1 MRRPLLL
8 FCSLALVLLA
18 CSPAT
23 PPTHDSGHTYDVK
36 ILRDSWGVPHIFGK
50 TDADTAFG
58 LAWAHAEDDF
68 RTIQLSLLMSRGRM
82 AAVEGRDGAKFDF
95 LAGWLRVQETAR
107 ARGDESLSPEA
118 RAVADAYAEGIN
130 RYAAL
135 HPADV
140 LPGVLPVT
148 PLDLTAGFVFQNAAF
163 VVGGTV
169 ARLVDESQPFHTPEI
184 PRGSNSFAVGPTRSS
199 DGRTRLAI
207 NSHQPWTG
215 PVAWYEVHLHS
226 EEGWDAVGGVFPGS
240 PVILHGHN
248 RNLGWA
254 HTVNQPD
261 LVDVYELE
269 IDPDDPNRYRYDG
282 EWRELETFDIPIRVR
297 LWGPFFWTFHREGLW
312 SEHGPVVRR
321 KDGTYAVRFAG
332 IGEAG
337 QLEQIYRMNRARNF
351 EEFRDAMR
359 LHRIAM
365 FNTVYADRDGTIYY
379 VYNAKLPLRADGP
392 DWSGVVPGNR
402 SDLVWTEYLPF
413 DELPQVLNP
422 ESGLVQSCNG
432 TPYRTTVGPGNPRP
446 EDFDPNLGVETGMT
460 NRGLRALELFG
471 TDDSISREEFYAY
484 KFDMRYSPASDS
496 AIWRRELIE
505 RGRPE
510 DPLLGEAWDHVVAWD
525 LSTDPTNR
533 NAAVSVMTF
542 FAYWLKLRENG
553 ATPDLMD
560 LLRESAERLM
570 KHFGRLDPEWQEV
583 NRLRRGSLDL
593 PIGGGPDI
601 LHAVY
606 GRPAADGRFEGMAG
620 DSYVLL
626 VEWGPEGV
634 SSRSIHQF
642 GSATLDESSP
652 HYADQAV
659 LFTKRLTKP
668 VWIDEA
674 DIRANLQH
682 EYTPEGASPLA
693 R

>member
-1 MRRPLLL
+1 MRRRLLL
-8 FCSLALVLLA
+8 FCLLALPVLA
-18 CSPAT
+18 CSWGTASAP
-23 PPTHDSGHTYDVK
+23 DSGRSYDVR

-50 TDADTAFG
+50 TDSDTAFG

-68 RTIQLSLLMSRGRM
+68 RTIQLSLLMSRGRL
-82 AAVEGRDGAKFDF
+82 AAVEGRDAAAFDF
-95 LAGWLRVQETAR
+95 LARWLRVQETAR
-107 ARGDESLSPEA
+107 AHGEEILSPEA

-130 RYAAL
+130 RYAAR
-135 HPADV
+135 HPSDV
-140 LPGVLPVT
+140 LPGVIPVT
-148 PLDLTAGFVFQNAAF
+148 SLDLSAGFVFQNAAF
-163 VVGGTV
+163 VVGGTL
-169 ARLVDESQPFHTPEI
+169 AKLLDESQPFYDPEK
-184 PRGSNSFAVGPTRSS
+184 PRGSNSFAVGPTRST
-199 DGRTRLAI
+199 DGRTRLAV

-248 RNLGWA
+248 RDLGWA

-261 LVDVYELE
+261 LVDVYRLE
-269 IDPDDPNRYRYDG
+269 IDPENPSRYRFDG
-282 EWRELETFDIPIRVR
+282 EWRELESFDIPIKVR
-297 LWGPFFWTFHREGLW
+297 LWGPFSWTFHREGLW

-321 KDGTYAVRFAG
+321 KDGTHAVRFAG

-337 QLEQIYRMNRARNF
+337 QLEQIYRMNRARDF
-351 EEFRDAMR
+351 TEFRDAMR

-365 FNTVYADRDGTIYY
+365 FNTVYAGRDGTLYY
-379 VYNAKLPLRADGP
+379 VYNAKLPLRADGH
-392 DWSGVVPGNR
+392 DWSGVVPGDR
-402 SDLVWTEYLPF
+402 SDLVWTEYLPY

-422 ESGLVQSCNG
+422 ASGLVQNCNN

-446 EDFDPNLGVETGMT
+446 EDFDPKLGVETGMT
-460 NRGLRALELFG
+460 NRALRSLELFG
-471 TDDSISREEFYAY
+471 SDDSISREEFFAY
-484 KFDMRYSPASDS
+484 KFDMAYSPDSDI
-496 AIWRRELIE
+496 ARWRAELAERE
-505 RGRPE
+505 RP
-510 DPLLGEAWDHVVAWD
+510 DDALLAEAWDRVLAWD
-525 LSTDPTNR
+525 LGTEPTDR
-533 NAAVSVMTF
+533 EAALGVMTF
-542 FAYWLKLRENG
+542 YAYWLKLRENG
-553 ATPDLMD
+553 AEPDAMELLKDAADSLMQ
-560 LLRESAERLM
+560 
-570 KHFGRLDPEWQEV
+570 HFGRLDPEWQEV
-583 NRLRRGSLDL
+583 NRLRRGSFDL

-606 GRPAADGRFEGMAG
+606 GKPAADGRFEGVAG

-659 LFTKRLTKP
+659 LFVKRMTKP

-674 DIRANLQH
+674 DIRANLQR
-682 EYTPEGASPLA
+682 EYTPEGASAP
-693 R
+693 RP